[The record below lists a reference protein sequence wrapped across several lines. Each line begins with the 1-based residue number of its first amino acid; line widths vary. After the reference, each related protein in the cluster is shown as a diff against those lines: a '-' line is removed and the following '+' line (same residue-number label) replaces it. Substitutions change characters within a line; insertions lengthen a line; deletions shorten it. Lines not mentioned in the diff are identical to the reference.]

1 MKTKVEYLVYFLL
14 GAVAGLASGLFG
26 IGGGIVIVPI
36 LLLSFAAQGISP
48 EVATHVAIA
57 TSLACIAVTSFS
69 SIYTHYQKGV
79 LDWRII
85 KLLIPGIVTG
95 SLIGTLFFVSLEG
108 VLLQVLLGGFLIIS
122 GLQMLIKKSERALAA
137 SLKPPIL
144 MLSGI
149 GIGGISSLFGVGG
162 GVFTTPLLT
171 HFGVRIHSAIGVA
184 AVGGFCI
191 AVSASIIYGSTAMVS
206 SSLPDHSLG
215 YIFLPAW
222 IGIIITSTPFARLG
236 AILAHRTD
244 ANQLRKYFGYFL
256 LFVGARFI
264 WINTTG

>member
-1 MKTKVEYLVYFLL
+1 MEYLVYFLL

-108 VLLQVLLGGFLIIS
+108 LLLQVLLGGFLIIS
-122 GLQMLIKKSERALAA
+122 GLQMLIKRSEGTQVALFKATC
-137 SLKPPIL
+137 
-144 MLSGI
+144 
-149 GIGGISSLFGVGG
+149 F
-162 GVFTTPLLT
+162 
-171 HFGVRIHSAIGVA
+171 
-184 AVGGFCI
+184 
-191 AVSASIIYGSTAMVS
+191 
-206 SSLPDHSLG
+206 
-215 YIFLPAW
+215 
-222 IGIIITSTPFARLG
+222 
-236 AILAHRTD
+236 D
-244 ANQLRKYFGYFL
+244 AFWHWHWRHI
-256 LFVGARFI
+256 VFI
-264 WINTTG
+264 WRWWRCVHYASVNSFWGAYP

>member
-1 MKTKVEYLVYFLL
+1 MKTKMEYLVYFLL

-95 SLIGTLFFVSLEG
+95 SLIGTLFFVSLEAL
-108 VLLQVLLGGFLIIS
+108 LLQVLLGGFLIIS
-122 GLQMLIKKSERALAA
+122 GLQMLIKRSEGTQVA
-137 SLKPPIL
+137 SLKPPVL

-171 HFGVRIHSAIGVA
+171 HFGVRIHSAIGIA
-184 AVGGFCI
+184 ASVDRDYYNQHTICPIRGNIGPPHRCQSVNKVFWIFFVICRC
-191 AVSASIIYGSTAMVS
+191 SIYLDQYHG
-206 SSLPDHSLG
+206 
-215 YIFLPAW
+215 
-222 IGIIITSTPFARLG
+222 IG
-236 AILAHRTD
+236 
-244 ANQLRKYFGYFL
+244 
-256 LFVGARFI
+256 
-264 WINTTG
+264 

>member
-1 MKTKVEYLVYFLL
+1 MKTKMEYLVYFLL

-57 TSLACIAVTSFS
+57 TSLACIAMTSIS
-69 SIYTHYQKGV
+69 SIYTHHQKEV

-85 KLLIPGIVTG
+85 RMFIPGIVIG

-108 VLLQVLLGGFLIIS
+108 VLLQILLGGFLFIS
-122 GLQMLIKKSERALAA
+122 GLQMVIKRSERAQVN
-137 SLKPPIL
+137 SLKPSIL
-144 MLSGI
+144 MISGV
-149 GIGGISSLFGVGG
+149 GIGGVSSLFGVGG
-162 GVFTTPLLT
+162 GMFTTPLLT

-191 AVSASIIYGSTAMVS
+191 AVSASIIYGSIAMAS
-206 SSLPDHSLG
+206 TILPDDSLG

-236 AILAHRTD
+236 AILAHRID
-244 ANQLRKYFGYFL
+244 AEQLRKYFGYFL
-256 LFVGARFI
+256 LVVGARFI
-264 WINTTG
+264 WINTSG